1 MGVYGS
7 AKLMKMKHN
16 GRYIPHAVNVEGA
29 KISVKEILL
38 PEYE

>member
-7 AKLMKMKHN
+7 AKLMKTKHN
-16 GRYIPHAVNVEGA
+16 GQCIAHAVNVEGA
-29 KISVKEILL
+29 RISVKEILL